1 MNRGGSPWSSSIMR
15 RLVCKALLIVPL
27 AIASVAAA
35 PAIARPKAV
44 NATYSATMNGMPIG
58 AITERYE
65 ADGTTYRILSETKP
79 MGLATLVQRQPL
91 KYASTGE
98 LTPDGLRPMHFEG
111 RRNAADPPQVSA
123 DFDWAQ
129 SQLNL
134 KYNGKAEALPIS
146 AGAQDRLSI
155 MYQLMFLQPE
165 KTGEVEF
172 WMTNGRKLDLYRY
185 RAEPDVELET
195 ALGRLKTVHLV
206 KEREPGGSQ
215 AEVWISPQHQ
225 NVAVKVMIVEKDG
238 MRYEQL
244 IQSLEIRD

>member
-1 MNRGGSPWSSSIMR
+1 MR
-15 RLVCKALLIVPL
+15 RLFCKALLIASL
-27 AIASVAAA
+27 AVAGIAAA
-35 PAIARPKAV
+35 TVVARPKAV
-44 NATYSATMNGMPIG
+44 NATYSATMNGMAIG
-58 AITERYE
+58 AITERFE
-65 ADGTTYRILSETKP
+65 ADGTTYRIMSETKP
-79 MGLATLVQRQPL
+79 VGLATLLQRQPL

-98 LTPDGLRPMHFEG
+98 LTREGLRPLHFEG

-129 SQLNL
+129 SQLNI

-146 AGAQDRLSI
+146 AGTQDRLSI

-165 KTGEVEF
+165 KSGYVEF

-185 RAEPDVELET
+185 HAEPDVELDT

-206 KEREPGGSQ
+206 KEREAGGSQ
-215 AEVWISPQHQ
+215 AEVWISPRHQ
-225 NVAVKVMIVEKDG
+225 NVAVKVVIVEKDG